1 MAKCIVNVGATGTG
15 KSTETRAILM
25 QSSQP
30 EFIYDVNGEYKDYKG
45 AISNMNFKDFL
56 SNAKNKT
63 NTTIVF
69 EEATI
74 FFKQQGSTEDMLN
87 LLVRK
92 RHSNNIIILNFHS
105 LRKVP
110 LDILDFTNYMIIHK
124 TNDLDAVISKKY
136 EEHVDIWN
144 AYKEVKES
152 LNHYEKRYV
161 KFN

>member
-1 MAKCIVNVGATGTG
+1 MAKCIINVGATGTG
-15 KSTETRAILM
+15 KSTQTKELLM

-45 AISNMNFKDFL
+45 AVSNLNFKDFL
-56 SNAKNKT
+56 ERAKEKR

-74 FFKQQGSTEDMLN
+74 FFKQQGSSEDMLN

-92 RHSNNIIILNFHS
+92 RHTNNLIILNFHS

-110 LDILDFTNYMIIHK
+110 LDILDFANYMIIRK
-124 TNDLDAVISKKY
+124 TNDLDSVISKKY
-136 EEHVDIWN
+136 EEHIEIWE

-152 LNHYEKRYV
+152 ENQYEKRYV